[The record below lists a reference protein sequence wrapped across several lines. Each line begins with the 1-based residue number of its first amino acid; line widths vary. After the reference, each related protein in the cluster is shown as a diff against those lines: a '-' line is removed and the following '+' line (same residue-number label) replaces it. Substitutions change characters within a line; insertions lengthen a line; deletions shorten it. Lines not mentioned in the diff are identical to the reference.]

1 MSLADLAL
9 LLDAPVE
16 ALRGPRS
23 EEHVWHVSVRNA
35 PGDRLLSDAE
45 WSEVAAA
52 MVHAAGIARP
62 VMSRPAGFSRYG
74 TRTTTP
80 HRGDPRPPGRPTSPR
95 AR

>member
-16 ALRGPRS
+16 ALRGPKP

-45 WSEVAAA
+45 WGGGRRRHGACRGHRAA
-52 MVHAAGIARP
+52 R
-62 VMSRPAGFSRYG
+62 R
-74 TRTTTP
+74 
-80 HRGDPRPPGRPTSPR
+80 
-95 AR
+95 